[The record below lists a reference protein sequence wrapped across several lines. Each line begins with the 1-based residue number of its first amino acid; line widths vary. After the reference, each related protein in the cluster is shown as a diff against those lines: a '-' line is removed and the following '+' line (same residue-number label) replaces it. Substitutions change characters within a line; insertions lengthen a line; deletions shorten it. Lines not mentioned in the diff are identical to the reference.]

1 MKIILLGVVIVLL
14 VLGIRVLRRNRRR
27 RKKQVLPFKIP
38 HDAGI
43 STIPLLGKEESA
55 LYNLLQLVVQE
66 RYLVFA
72 QVPLWSFVT
81 VDAGAR
87 ARSQILRHIAL
98 KRVDFVLIHPGTCLV
113 ECVVQIEHESPQPG
127 DPEAQRIIESVL
139 NAAGIKLMKLQ
150 SKKSYSL
157 PDLTA
162 RLELSVEES

>member
-1 MKIILLGVVIVLL
+1 MKIVLLGVMIVLL
-14 VLGIRVLRRNRRR
+14 VLGIRVFRRNRRR
-27 RKKQVLPFKIP
+27 KRKQVVPFKIP
-38 HDAGI
+38 HGAGI
-43 STIPLLGKEESA
+43 STIPLLGKEEIA

-98 KRVDFVLIHPGTCLV
+98 KRVDFVLVHPGTCLV
-113 ECVVQIEHESPQPG
+113 ECVVQLERESPQAG
-127 DPEAQRIIESVL
+127 EAEGQRIIESVL
-139 NAAGIKLMKLQ
+139 KAAGIKLMKLQ